1 MRHIRIKRFSSHPR
15 QATVSGWLSLSMLCF
30 TGLLLTGVSSSL
42 SADSGPPP
50 APHQLPTG
58 EQVVGGQAVISR
70 QQSQMTIEQTTNRA
84 AIDWQGFDIGSAAH
98 VDIRQP
104 SSQSVLLNQVLG
116 GSPSQIFGNLTANG
130 QVFLTNPNGIYFAPG
145 ATVDVGGLV
154 ATTHRLSV
162 EDFLAGRD
170 HFTRNGA
177 TGTIVN
183 EGRLRASLQGYIAL
197 LAPEVRN
204 QGVIVAELGTVALAA
219 GETFTLH
226 FDQHRHLT
234 DLRVEQAALRT
245 LVENGQAVL
254 APGGYII
261 LSSLGLQQV
270 EGSVVRQNGTLDA
283 SSLVSRGGR
292 ILLEGDA
299 ITLGSRST
307 TAATGATGG
316 GEVLIGG
323 GWQGSG
329 TTHQATTVTMAG
341 GARIDASATKR
352 GGGGTAVLWS
362 NVTRADSSTQIAGS
376 ITAHGGIE
384 GGQGGRV
391 ETSGHQL
398 QISDSARVSTLAP
411 KDHSG
416 LWLLDPMDFTIAAG
430 SGAQTTSSIGADT
443 LSANLDSTNIA
454 IVTDSSTGG
463 NGDISVNAAVNS
475 SANTLL
481 TLTAHRN
488 INVNAAVS
496 VGGGVNLIASG
507 GNVNLN
513 GDLSTTNTST
523 GDVGITASTG
533 LTGSGGI
540 ALADGRTLTVTQSGN
555 TTYSGVIS
563 GSGAGLTKLG
573 TGDLSLGGAN
583 TYTGATTVNAGVLS
597 LAAANRLP
605 DSTALTVN
613 AGSTFSLNGFN
624 ETVGSIRGSGLIAN
638 GATVRDG
645 LVLWLDAGNTASYSG
660 TGTTW
665 YDLSGN
671 GYHGT
676 LVGSPTHNA
685 GTSLFTFDS
694 NTKYVQLA
702 ALPANFLGSSV
713 TGMTVFTV
721 ANFGAT
727 ADNWE
732 RVVDLGNT
740 GAGGNA
746 ANHNIILSRF
756 GNTSR
761 LNFEIYNGV
770 TGGTENKTGTN
781 SAITTGKASYAGTA
795 DGSNLII
802 YKDGTLNTTTASTA
816 LPAAVARNN
825 NYIGKSNWTV
835 DDTFRGDIGTVM
847 VYNRALS
854 ATEIAKNHQLLF
866 NRSEATLTV
875 GGDNSSTSF
884 SGTIEN
890 GVGTLN
896 LVKQG
901 SGTLTLTG
909 ANAYA
914 GTTTV
919 SAGTLNVG
927 GGGATGTLGS
937 GAVTTNAALVFNRT
951 GSVVL
956 SALASNAAG
965 IGGTGSVN
973 ATAGAGL
980 TINRLISVTSDVT
993 LTANGGNLA
1002 LDSAVASSGTAA
1014 LAATGTVT
1022 DGASGSL
1029 TAPQVVITSG
1039 NVTLDSA
1046 STNIGTLAASGVSG
1060 LLVRDS
1066 NALTMGTVGA
1076 TTGISASG
1084 NIDIATVS
1092 DDLTLATNVMTTST
1106 STSALMLNAGL
1117 SAAAGTAS
1125 GGNLVISGSPSL
1137 SVGSGGRATLSS
1149 GSISGSTGL
1158 TSLLGSGSGRFRYN
1172 SDETTTNYTT
1182 ALGTGLYAIYR
1193 EQPSLTVTSDNQT
1206 MTYGNALPTLTFS
1219 VSGVNGDTAAQ
1230 IFSTNPTVSAG
1241 GSTSTSGNLTA
1252 GTHSLTGSGGVNQL
1266 GYAIGTYVP
1275 GTLTVN
1281 QKPLAYTGTA
1291 TDKVYD
1297 GNTAA
1302 TLSHAASGMVS
1313 GDSVTFSGTGAFA
1326 NKNVETNKTVA
1337 ITGLTAGGTDG
1348 GNYIL
1353 ASTASS
1359 AASITP
1365 KTVTVSGL
1373 TASNK
1378 VYDGTTAATVTS
1390 SGVTFGGLIGG
1401 DNLSLSSVGGTF
1413 AMKHVGTNK
1422 TVSLS
1427 STYGGMDLGNY
1438 TITDQASTTATITP
1452 KAVTVSG
1459 LTAANKVY
1467 DGTTAAT
1474 VNLAGAVFTGQ
1485 IGGDVLTAA
1494 GSTGTF
1500 GSKNVGTGKTVT
1512 LSGTTYGG
1520 ADAGNYTFTDQA
1532 ATTANITPKSL
1543 TLDLQGEGSKVYD
1556 GTTSITLTGIT
1567 PTVSGVVSGDTVTAA
1582 TGSVTGFAD
1591 KQAGTNKAVLFSGFG
1606 ISGADAANY
1615 LLVSGSAPSTAT
1627 ITPKA
1632 VVVSGLTANNKVYD
1646 ATTAATVN
1654 HNSVVLTGII
1664 AGDSV
1669 TASGTVGTFADPL
1682 VGAGKSVALSSTVYG
1697 GADAGNYTFTG
1708 QTSTTADI
1716 LAATDGTA
1724 GQNSLG
1730 GAVGGAMQLGQR
1742 LRLPPGSPLT
1752 MPSSPSQ
1759 PLPNYNAAAS
1769 IGGPQGQTLTS
1780 LNPVTGSS
1788 STQLVVE
1795 LVQQV
1800 SSARNGIVTVSV
1812 PKSLLQRRE
1821 SLTFS
1826 LPAELVTTLG
1836 DKPDQFTKMGG
1847 EPLPHWLRYDPKE
1860 GTFHIPNTTS
1870 GSLPISIVTVFRSQR
1885 VVVTIAEKSE

>member
-1 MRHIRIKRFSSHPR
+1 
-15 QATVSGWLSLSMLCF
+15 
-30 TGLLLTGVSSSL
+30 
-42 SADSGPPP
+42 
-50 APHQLPTG
+50 
-58 EQVVGGQAVISR
+58 
-70 QQSQMTIEQTTNRA
+70 
-84 AIDWQGFDIGSAAH
+84 
-98 VDIRQP
+98 
-104 SSQSVLLNQVLG
+104 
-116 GSPSQIFGNLTANG
+116 
-130 QVFLTNPNGIYFAPG
+130 
-145 ATVDVGGLV
+145 
-154 ATTHRLSV
+154 
-162 EDFLAGRD
+162 
-170 HFTRNGA
+170 
-177 TGTIVN
+177 
-183 EGRLRASLQGYIAL
+183 
-197 LAPEVRN
+197 
-204 QGVIVAELGTVALAA
+204 
-219 GETFTLH
+219 
-226 FDQHRHLT
+226 
-234 DLRVEQAALRT
+234 
-245 LVENGQAVL
+245 
-254 APGGYII
+254 
-261 LSSLGLQQV
+261 
-270 EGSVVRQNGTLDA
+270 
-283 SSLVSRGGR
+283 
-292 ILLEGDA
+292 
-299 ITLGSRST
+299 
-307 TAATGATGG
+307 
-316 GEVLIGG
+316 
-323 GWQGSG
+323 
-329 TTHQATTVTMAG
+329 MAG
-341 GARIDASATKR
+341 S
-352 GGGGTAVLWS
+352 
-362 NVTRADSSTQIAGS
+362 
-376 ITAHGGIE
+376 
-384 GGQGGRV
+384 
-391 ETSGHQL
+391 
-398 QISDSARVSTLAP
+398 
-411 KDHSG
+411 
-416 LWLLDPMDFTIAAG
+416 
-430 SGAQTTSSIGADT
+430 
-443 LSANLDSTNIA
+443 
-454 IVTDSSTGG
+454 
-463 NGDISVNAAVNS
+463 
-475 SANTLL
+475 
-481 TLTAHRN
+481 
-488 INVNAAVS
+488 
-496 VGGGVNLIASG
+496 
-507 GNVNLN
+507 
-513 GDLSTTNTST
+513 
-523 GDVGITASTG
+523 
-533 LTGSGGI
+533 
-540 ALADGRTLTVTQSGN
+540 
-555 TTYSGVIS
+555 
-563 GSGAGLTKLG
+563 
-573 TGDLSLGGAN
+573 
-583 TYTGATTVNAGVLS
+583 
-597 LAAANRLP
+597 
-605 DSTALTVN
+605 
-613 AGSTFSLNGFN
+613 
-624 ETVGSIRGSGLIAN
+624 
-638 GATVRDG
+638 
-645 LVLWLDAGNTASYSG
+645 GNTASYSG

-770 TGGTENKTGTN
+770 TGGTEDKTGTN

-927 GGGATGTLGS
+927 SGGATGTLGS

-1039 NVTLDSA
+1039 NVRLDSA

-1092 DDLTLATNVMTTST
+1092 DDLTLATNVTTTSI

-1219 VSGVNGDTAAQ
+1219 MSGVNGDTAAQ

-1252 GTHSLTGSGGVNQL
+1252 RDPFPDRKRWRQ
-1266 GYAIGTYVP
+1266 P
-1275 GTLTVN
+1275 
-1281 QKPLAYTGTA
+1281 
-1291 TDKVYD
+1291 
-1297 GNTAA
+1297 
-1302 TLSHAASGMVS
+1302 
-1313 GDSVTFSGTGAFA
+1313 
-1326 NKNVETNKTVA
+1326 
-1337 ITGLTAGGTDG
+1337 TGLRNWNVCARYTDRE
-1348 GNYIL
+1348 
-1353 ASTASS
+1353 SE
-1359 AASITP
+1359 
-1365 KTVTVSGL
+1365 
-1373 TASNK
+1373 
-1378 VYDGTTAATVTS
+1378 
-1390 SGVTFGGLIGG
+1390 
-1401 DNLSLSSVGGTF
+1401 
-1413 AMKHVGTNK
+1413 
-1422 TVSLS
+1422 TVSLHW
-1427 STYGGMDLGNY
+1427 YC
-1438 TITDQASTTATITP
+1438 
-1452 KAVTVSG
+1452 
-1459 LTAANKVY
+1459 
-1467 DGTTAAT
+1467 
-1474 VNLAGAVFTGQ
+1474 
-1485 IGGDVLTAA
+1485 
-1494 GSTGTF
+1494 
-1500 GSKNVGTGKTVT
+1500 
-1512 LSGTTYGG
+1512 
-1520 ADAGNYTFTDQA
+1520 
-1532 ATTANITPKSL
+1532 
-1543 TLDLQGEGSKVYD
+1543 
-1556 GTTSITLTGIT
+1556 
-1567 PTVSGVVSGDTVTAA
+1567 
-1582 TGSVTGFAD
+1582 
-1591 KQAGTNKAVLFSGFG
+1591 
-1606 ISGADAANY
+1606 
-1615 LLVSGSAPSTAT
+1615 
-1627 ITPKA
+1627 
-1632 VVVSGLTANNKVYD
+1632 
-1646 ATTAATVN
+1646 
-1654 HNSVVLTGII
+1654 
-1664 AGDSV
+1664 
-1669 TASGTVGTFADPL
+1669 
-1682 VGAGKSVALSSTVYG
+1682 
-1697 GADAGNYTFTG
+1697 
-1708 QTSTTADI
+1708 
-1716 LAATDGTA
+1716 
-1724 GQNSLG
+1724 
-1730 GAVGGAMQLGQR
+1730 
-1742 LRLPPGSPLT
+1742 
-1752 MPSSPSQ
+1752 
-1759 PLPNYNAAAS
+1759 
-1769 IGGPQGQTLTS
+1769 
-1780 LNPVTGSS
+1780 
-1788 STQLVVE
+1788 
-1795 LVQQV
+1795 
-1800 SSARNGIVTVSV
+1800 NG
-1812 PKSLLQRRE
+1812 
-1821 SLTFS
+1821 
-1826 LPAELVTTLG
+1826 
-1836 DKPDQFTKMGG
+1836 
-1847 EPLPHWLRYDPKE
+1847 
-1860 GTFHIPNTTS
+1860 
-1870 GSLPISIVTVFRSQR
+1870 
-1885 VVVTIAEKSE
+1885 